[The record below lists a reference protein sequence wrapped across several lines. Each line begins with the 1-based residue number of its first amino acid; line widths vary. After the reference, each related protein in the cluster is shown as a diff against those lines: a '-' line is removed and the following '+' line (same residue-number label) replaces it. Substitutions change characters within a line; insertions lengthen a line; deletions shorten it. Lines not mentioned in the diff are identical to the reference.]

1 MIATIKAPSNT
12 AMKRGLFQAMMMG
25 VECESYADDTFSIT
39 VHDQSRAD
47 TIANAAS
54 GKIIAVVD
62 HMPTYPY

>member
-1 MIATIKAPSNT
+1 MIATIQAPNTT
-12 AMKRGLFQAMMMG
+12 AMKRGLFKAMMMG

-47 TIANAAS
+47 DIANAAS

-62 HMPTYPY
+62 KMPIYPY